1 MRALKWFSLF
11 KFRRELAIA
20 WRTFRHAATPTHVKA
35 LLVLAVLYLI
45 SPIDFVPDAIP
56 ILGWLDD
63 VGIVAALL
71 TAAQKLLPPAV
82 WQAVRAPRR

>member
-1 MRALKWFSLF
+1 MRALKGFSLF

-45 SPIDFVPDAIP
+45 SPIDFIPDAIP

-63 VGIVAALL
+63 VGVVAALL

>member
-1 MRALKWFSLF
+1 MRAIKWFSLF

-35 LLVLAVLYLI
+35 MLMLAVLYML
-45 SPIDFVPDAIP
+45 SPIDLIPDVVP

-63 VGIVAALL
+63 IGVVAILL
-71 TAAQKLLPPAV
+71 SIAQKMLPPEV
-82 WQAVRAPRR
+82 WRAVRAAKR